1 MALTQISTDG
11 IKNGTITG
19 SDLATN
25 VDLVDNQKIRFGTGN
40 DLEIYH
46 DGSNSLIVDNG
57 TGGLI
62 LGVAGTGTSGFYK
75 GTGQEPLATFEPDGP
90 VSLYHNNAKKFETTS
105 TGATLTGKLTSD
117 GLVLGDSETIAFGN
131 TTNGDFKIY
140 HDGTNASIQNITG
153 SLNIFGGSGAINIKA
168 ENSEQSI
175 VCSPNNQVELYHN
188 GVKKFETTSA
198 GVEITG
204 TGTNTVEI
212 NGNGGHELYSY
223 HDSAGVGW
231 ATGTGESGNYGELIY
246 LAESGSQIQFYT
258 GGSLRQ
264 KVLSTGIEVIGD
276 VNSSTGIFEHTTNFT
291 SQLKFNGSN
300 ETQLKH
306 LSNGQVKLSFVGL
319 SNAARGSID
328 AQSGFIQIKT
338 AADETGIICRDNS
351 STDLH
356 FDGSKKFETTSTG
369 AAVHHSNFCTLEI
382 RANTQDA
389 VLRLTSHNNDNTDWA
404 IQNDQSESNILDFR
418 FNNTSKMHLTSD
430 GSLHLVGNL
439 DLEDNDKLKLGA
451 GDDLQIY
458 HDGSNSFIQD
468 SGTGDLFVR
477 TTAFKI
483 QGSNSDDM
491 IAATQSGA
499 VELYH
504 NNSKKFETTS
514 YGNLSAGQV
523 RVSASN
529 ASTVAFSV
537 GDVGTG
543 FYNSGSNAI
552 GYSANGT
559 QKWNIGS
566 GGHISLLDD
575 VQLRLGTDNDL
586 QIYHDGTTNYIESP
600 SSNFAIRVANGNRFE
615 INGTN
620 GDVTMQ
626 GSSGRNFLWDNSAAY
641 LNLNDNARL
650 TLGTSNDLHIYHNGS
665 GSYIA
670 DTGTGELILKS
681 NSISFTNAAETEHL
695 ARFFQDSGVELYN
708 NGTKKFATGGSGVYH
723 NNNGTLSQNA
733 IHFERGQNTGDFS
746 TIFGVTNYPD
756 ASGYGDQDDGYWAA
770 VHSKGGMVVVLNT
783 DGGRNDGRNN
793 HDHFSIY
800 TKANNSS
807 SGKRAFSVDHTGGIQ
822 CGKAGINIDRE
833 WENQPSFS
841 MTRDCNDG
849 TNNTDNNAYFRFHG
863 TGRTHA
869 QWTGGS
875 SGNDFSANMLL
886 DGGNYNASDRR
897 AKTDIVDCPYG
908 LDVVNKLKPR
918 KYQLVNSQLEPQ
930 GDDNINLGF
939 IAQEIMEH
947 IPECVNYL
955 GDKANTPN
963 EKGFARAY
971 ALDTNEIVAV
981 LTKAIQE
988 LAAKVAVLESKT

>member
-1 MALTQISTDG
+1 MALTQISTEG

-25 VDLVDNQKIRFGTGN
+25 IDLVDNQKLRLGASN
-40 DLEIYH
+40 DL
-46 DGSNSLIVDNG
+46 
-57 TGGLI
+57 
-62 LGVAGTGTSGFYK
+62 
-75 GTGQEPLATFEPDGP
+75 Q
-90 VSLYHNNAKKFETTS
+90 
-105 TGATLTGKLTSD
+105 
-117 GLVLGDSETIAFGN
+117 
-131 TTNGDFKIY
+131 IY
-140 HDGTNASIQNITG
+140 HDGTNSYIQDTG
-153 SLNIFGGSGAINIKA
+153 TGALVQKVSGLKVRSTSDEMMIQAL
-168 ENSEQSI
+168 Q
-175 VCSPNNQVELYHN
+175 NNQVELY
-188 GVKKFETTSA
+188 
-198 GVEITG
+198 
-204 TGTNTVEI
+204 
-212 NGNGGHELYSY
+212 Y
-223 HDSAGVGW
+223 
-231 ATGTGESGNYGELIY
+231 
-246 LAESGSQIQFYT
+246 
-258 GGSLRQ
+258 
-264 KVLSTGIEVIGD
+264 
-276 VNSSTGIFEHTTNFT
+276 
-291 SQLKFNGSN
+291 
-300 ETQLKH
+300 
-306 LSNGQVKLSFVGL
+306 
-319 SNAARGSID
+319 
-328 AQSGFIQIKT
+328 
-338 AADETGIICRDNS
+338 
-351 STDLH
+351 
-356 FDGSKKFETTSTG
+356 DGSKKFETTSSGVKFTG
-369 AAVHHSNFCTLEI
+369 VLEAVDNQSILLGTSQDFRIRHTGSHSQITDEGTGNLRLGSNATVIADTSFSETQAKFIQNGAVELYHDNTKRFETSATGIDITGKIKATSNIEINTDNTEFRVGASDDFKISHSSSENINILRSDSPTVFRNHANNETLAKLTPNGSVELYHDNSKKFETNNVGVQIYGDLNFSDSNANDIHLRGGKIYGDDGAINTLEI
-382 RANTQDA
+382 RSTSGNVNHARISIGEITNSDNGGIVFYGAGSSTADKKLTIRGTTNTVEIPDNHKF
-389 VLRLTSHNNDNTDWA
+389 VCGDGSDLRIFHDGSKSVIDDNFGELQ
-404 IQNDQSESNILDFR
+404 IRSEHIIIE
-418 FNNTSKMHLTSD
+418 KSD
-430 GSLHLVGNL
+430 GSETYI
-439 DLEDNDKLKLGA
+439 DCQAD
-451 GDDLQIY
+451 
-458 HDGSNSFIQD
+458 
-468 SGTGDLFVR
+468 
-477 TTAFKI
+477 
-483 QGSNSDDM
+483 
-491 IAATQSGA
+491 GA

-529 ASTVAFSV
+529 ASTVAFSA

-566 GGHISLLDD
+566 GGHITLLDSTE
-575 VQLRLGTDNDL
+575 LRLGTDADL
-586 QIYHDGTTNYIESP
+586 K
-600 SSNFAIRVANGNRFE
+600 
-615 INGTN
+615 
-620 GDVTMQ
+620 
-626 GSSGRNFLWDNSAAY
+626 
-641 LNLNDNARL
+641 
-650 TLGTSNDLHIYHNGS
+650 IYHNGS
-665 GSYIA
+665 GSYI
-670 DTGTGELILKS
+670 DDSSGTGELILKS
-681 NSISFTNAAETEHL
+681 NSISFTNAAENEYL

-723 NNNGTLSQNA
+723 DNNGTLSQNA
-733 IHFERGQNTGDFS
+733 IHFERGQNTGDYS